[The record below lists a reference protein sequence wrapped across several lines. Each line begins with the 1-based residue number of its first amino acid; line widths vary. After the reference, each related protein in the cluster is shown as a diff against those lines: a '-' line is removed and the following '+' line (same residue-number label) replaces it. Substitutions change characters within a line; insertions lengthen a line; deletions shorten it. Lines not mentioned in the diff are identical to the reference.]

1 MVVAGRQMKRGVPPL
16 ISEVC
21 QWQGLQYGLAQLCM
35 SELCCPVQDQLPTLR
50 IHPIH
55 HGMLPCFSPL
65 ML

>member
-1 MVVAGRQMKRGVPPL
+1 VVVAGRQMKWSVSPL

-21 QWQGLQYGLAQLCM
+21 QWQGLQDGLAQLCM
-35 SELCCPVQDQLPTLR
+35 SELRCPVQDQLPTLR

-55 HGMLPCFSPL
+55 NGMLPWSLPL